1 MPRPPLTP
9 TDRTTVRYA
18 ARASYDRDTAYSI
31 IDDSTIGH
39 VGFNDGGR
47 TVVIPM
53 LVARIDDRL
62 YLHGSPATRLMRLA
76 KAGLEVC
83 VTMTILDGLV
93 LARSAFHHSVNYR
106 SVVVFGVTEPVSD
119 IDERRAILDA
129 YVDRLLPG
137 RRPHLRPMS
146 EKEVRGT
153 TIVSLPIEEA
163 SVKMRTGGPVDE
175 DPDYTL
181 PIWAGVLP
189 AIHGYGAPEPDPRNH
204 PSVETPAHVL
214 EMTR

>member
-9 TDRTTVRYA
+9 TDHTTVRYA
-18 ARASYDRDTAYSI
+18 ARSSYDRDIAYSI
-31 IDDSTIGH
+31 IDASTLGH
-39 VGFNDGGR
+39 VGFSDGGR
-47 TVVIPM
+47 PVVIPM
-53 LVARIDDRL
+53 LVARVEDHL

-76 KAGLEVC
+76 KTGLEVC

-106 SVVVFGVTEPVSD
+106 SVVVFGTTEPVTD
-119 IDERRAILDA
+119 LDERRAILDA

-137 RRPHLRPMS
+137 RRPHLRPMTD
-146 EKEVRGT
+146 KEVRGT
-153 TIVSLPIEEA
+153 AIASVRIDEA
-163 SVKMRTGGPVDE
+163 SVKMRSGGPVDE
-175 DPDYTL
+175 DDDYAL

-189 AIHGYGAPEPDPRNH
+189 RLGGYGPPEPDPRNH
-204 PSVETPAHVL
+204 PSVEIPSHVH

>member
-9 TDRTTVRYA
+9 TNHTTVRYA
-18 ARASYDRDTAYSI
+18 ARGSYDRDTAYRI
-31 IDDSTIGH
+31 IDETTVGH
-39 VGFNDGGR
+39 VGFSDGGR
-47 TVVIPM
+47 PVVIPM
-53 LVARIDDRL
+53 LVARVEDRL

-76 KAGLEVC
+76 KTGLEVC

-106 SVVVFGVTEPVSD
+106 SVVVFGTTTPV
-119 IDERRAILDA
+119 IDLQERRAILDA

-137 RRPHLRPMS
+137 RRPHLRPMTD
-146 EKEVRGT
+146 KDVRGT
-153 TIVSLPIEEA
+153 AIASLPIEEA

-175 DPDYTL
+175 DEDYAL

-189 AIHGYGAPEPDPRNH
+189 ALRGYGTPEPDPRNH
-204 PSVETPAHVL
+204 PSVEIPTHVSD
-214 EMTR
+214 MTR

>member
-9 TDRTTVRYA
+9 TDHTTVRYA
-18 ARASYDRDTAYSI
+18 ARGSYDRDTAYRI
-31 IDDSTIGH
+31 IDEATVGH

-47 TVVIPM
+47 PVVIPM
-53 LVARIDDRL
+53 LIARVEDRL

-76 KAGLEVC
+76 KAGLDVC

-106 SVVVFGVTEPVSD
+106 SVVVFGTTTPVVD
-119 IDERRAILDA
+119 LEERRSILDA
-129 YVDRLLPG
+129 YVDRLLPE
-137 RRPHLRPMS
+137 RRPHLRPMTD
-146 EKEVRGT
+146 KEVRGT
-153 TIVSLPIEEA
+153 AIASLPIEEA

-175 DPDYTL
+175 DEDYAL

-189 AIHGYGAPEPDPRNH
+189 ALHGYGSPEPDPRNH
-204 PSVETPAHVL
+204 PSVEIPSHVWD
-214 EMTR
+214 MTR

>member
-9 TDRTTVRYA
+9 TDHTTVRYA
-18 ARASYDRDTAYSI
+18 ARASYDRETAYRI
-31 IDDSTIGH
+31 IDESTVGH

-76 KAGLEVC
+76 KTGLEVC

-106 SVVVFGVTEPVSD
+106 SVVVFGVTEPI
-119 IDERRAILDA
+119 IDLEERRTVLDA

-137 RRPHLRPMS
+137 RRPHLRGMTD
-146 EKEVRGT
+146 KEVRGT
-153 TIVSLPIEEA
+153 AIAAVPIEEA

-175 DPDYTL
+175 DDDYAL

-189 AIHGYGAPEPDPRNH
+189 AIRGYGQPEPDPRNH
-204 PSVETPAHVL
+204 PSVETPDHVR